1 MRSLLFCVLFIF
13 KVTLVQC
20 QLEDHV
26 SYESRTYIGSG
37 GVMTDIQSTARFL
50 SCKDGLLEF
59 RLKVKMYDSLSSEG
73 LRVTY
78 KIEYDTIA
86 CFYLDNAS
94 RRYFQVDT
102 FALIHKVVGMG
113 DFKDKPA
120 GLPIPNNPANLE
132 GDMIPGTLRDSLVNG
147 LLYKVSNFNLKSVE
161 EKSSQSL
168 TIGFIDDLNF
178 SSVYAY
184 TSRIVSRKTWQPV
197 FYLFEDRVSKEGYMM
212 RIESFKKP
220 DESAILTLRAIQATI
235 SKIKQDVHL

>member
-1 MRSLLFCVLFIF
+1 
-13 KVTLVQC
+13 
-20 QLEDHV
+20 
-26 SYESRTYIGSG
+26 
-37 GVMTDIQSTARFL
+37 
-50 SCKDGLLEF
+50 
-59 RLKVKMYDSLSSEG
+59 
-73 LRVTY
+73 
-78 KIEYDTIA
+78 
-86 CFYLDNAS
+86 
-94 RRYFQVDT
+94 
-102 FALIHKVVGMG
+102 MG

-212 RIESFKKP
+212 RIESFTKP